1 MVVHTTVR
9 ELRNNYLITT
19 TIPKN
24 FFDSVIS
31 HMGIDDN
38 HKVDIYEN
46 VISFNLIKDMW
57 LRFGYTKNKYS
68 LILSTYQDNC
78 VTFESVYNLNGDI
91 EHYEFN
97 DGDSENNNIL
107 IDNFGER
114 LEEKVGPNV
123 VMLMHFLDFHDLKFI
138 SENYLNNKFKFILD
152 ISNLLINK

>member
-9 ELRNNYLITT
+9 ELRDNYLIKT
-19 TIPKN
+19 TIPKI
-24 FFDSVIS
+24 FFDSIMS
-31 HMGIDDN
+31 HIEIDDN

-46 VISFNLIKDMW
+46 VISFNLIKNMW
-57 LRFGYTKNKYS
+57 LKFGYTKNKYS

-78 VTFESVYNLNGDI
+78 VTFEIVYNLNGDI
-91 EHYEFN
+91 DHYEFN

-107 IDNFGER
+107 INNFGER